1 MKDLIIIG
9 AGPAGFTAAI
19 YSLRAQLD
27 VLMLEKTGPGG
38 QIALSD
44 VIENYPG
51 YSEISGVEL
60 MQKFEE
66 QAKKFG
72 LVMESAEVTAVE
84 DHGEKKIV
92 KTTSGDHECK
102 AVIICSGAKPR
113 KLGVPGEQ
121 EFTGRGVSYCATC
134 DAFFFKGKDV
144 ASVGGGD
151 TAVKES
157 LFLSK
162 MVNRVEVVHRRDAL
176 RAEKII
182 QEKAFASPAINFNWD
197 SVVTSING
205 ENSVESVTL
214 KNVKDDSEKE
224 LPVQGVFVFVGILP
238 NTDFINIVEK
248 DEGGFIKAND
258 KMETSVPGLFVAGD
272 ARVTPLRQV
281 ATAVGDAAIAA
292 TSAEAYI
299 ESLE

>member
-1 MKDLIIIG
+1 MKDLVIIG

-19 YSLRAQLD
+19 YSLRAKLD

-51 YSEISGVEL
+51 YSKISGVEL

-66 QAKKFG
+66 QAKGFG
-72 LVMESAEVTAVE
+72 LVMESAEVVAIE
-84 DHGEKKIV
+84 DHGDKKIV

-113 KLGVPGEQ
+113 KLGVPGEE

-134 DAFFFKGKDV
+134 DAFFFKEKDV
-144 ASVGGGD
+144 VSVGGGD

-162 MVNRVEVVHRRDAL
+162 MVNKVEVVHRRDAL

-182 QEKAFASPAINFNWD
+182 QEKALANPSINFNWD
-197 SVVTSING
+197 SIVTSING
-205 ENSVESVTL
+205 DSSVESVTI
-214 KNVKDDSEKE
+214 KNVKNDSETD
-224 LPVQGVFVFVGILP
+224 LPVQGVFVFVGIIP

-248 DEGGFIKAND
+248 DDGGFIKASET
-258 KMETSVPGLFVAGD
+258 METSVKGIFVAGD

-281 ATAVGDAAIAA
+281 VTAVGDAAIAA
-292 TSAEAYI
+292 VSAEAHI

>member
-1 MKDLIIIG
+1 MKDLIIVG

-60 MQKFEE
+60 MQKFEDH
-66 QAKKFG
+66 AKKFG
-72 LVMESAEVTAVE
+72 LVMESAEVTSIE
-84 DHGEKKIV
+84 DHENRKIV

-102 AVIICSGAKPR
+102 AVIVCSGAKPR

-144 ASVGGGD
+144 VSVGGGD
-151 TAVKES
+151 TAIKES

-162 MVNRVEVVHRRDAL
+162 MVNNVEVVHRRDAL

-182 QEKAFASPAINFNWD
+182 QEKALASPSINFNWD

-205 ENSVESVTL
+205 ENSVESVTI

-248 DEGGFIKAND
+248 NEGGFIKADD
-258 KMETSVPGLFVAGD
+258 KMETTVPGIFVAGD

-281 ATAVGDAAIAA
+281 ATAVGDAAIASTTA
-292 TSAEAYI
+292 HAYI

>member
-19 YSLRAQLD
+19 YSLRAKMD

-51 YSEISGVEL
+51 FSNISGMEL

-66 QAKKFG
+66 QAKGFG
-72 LVMESAEVTAVE
+72 LVMESAEVVAVE
-84 DHGEKKIV
+84 DHGKKKIV
-92 KTTSGDHECK
+92 KTTSGDHECR
-102 AVIICSGAKPR
+102 AIVICSGAKPR

-144 ASVGGGD
+144 VSVGGGD
-151 TAVKES
+151 TAIKES

-162 MVNRVEVVHRRDAL
+162 MVNKVEVVHRRDAL

-182 QEKAFASPAINFNWD
+182 QEKALASPSINFNWD

-205 ENSVESVTL
+205 ESSLSSVTIE
-214 KNVKDDSEKE
+214 NVKDGSKAE
-224 LPVQGVFVFVGILP
+224 LAVQGIFVFVGIIP
-238 NTDFINIVEK
+238 NTDFIDIVEK
-248 DEGGFIKAND
+248 DEGGFIVASD
-258 KMETSVPGLFVAGD
+258 TMETSVPGIFVAGD

-292 TSAEAYI
+292 TAAEAHI